1 MVYVCECVSH
11 SCRLLLLRAAPHFPV
26 SPVSCSGPAWADT
39 PSSPLPSPVMVVV
52 LTVPSAARSSY
63 LTGPLELT
71 RCSELN
77 PCSEL
82 NCCSEITRCWKLAF
96 VSESSEGEP

>member
-1 MVYVCECVSH
+1 M
-11 SCRLLLLRAAPHFPV
+11 
-26 SPVSCSGPAWADT
+26 
-39 PSSPLPSPVMVVV
+39 
-52 LTVPSAARSSY
+52 
-63 LTGPLELT
+63 TGPLELT

-96 VSESSEGEP
+96 VSESSEGGAVSRSSQV